1 MMRFPVIPTVIV
13 AAAVATMIGLGIWQL
28 GRAGEKDAL
37 RARYEQNET
46 LPPIAL
52 PTMGALDETLL
63 FRRASA
69 FCLEVVGWRVAG
81 GRSTSR
87 RVGTRHIADC
97 RTGAEG
103 PGFAVDVG
111 VSADPRAQST
121 WRGGAVIGRIAP
133 RPSDA
138 SFFDRLTGNVPP
150 PRPMIVAEQAAPGLE
165 PTAPPDAESFTN
177 NSLAYAFQWFFF
189 ALAAA
194 VIYVLALRR
203 RQKVAPPPATP

>member
-1 MMRFPVIPTVIV
+1 MRLPVIPTVIV

-28 GRAGEKDAL
+28 RRADEKNAL
-37 RARYEQNET
+37 RALYEQNET

-52 PTMGALDETLL
+52 PSMGPLDETLL

-69 FCLEVVGWRVAG
+69 LCLEVIGWRVAG
-81 GRSTSR
+81 GRSATGR
-87 RVGTRHIADC
+87 TGTRHIADC

-111 VSADPRAQST
+111 VSSDPRAEPT
-121 WRGGAVIGRIAP
+121 WRGGEVTGRIAR
-133 RPSDA
+133 RPSDDG
-138 SFFDRLTGNVPP
+138 FFDRLTGNTSP
-150 PRPMIVAEQAAPGLE
+150 PRPMIIAEQAAAGLE
-165 PTAPPDAESFTN
+165 PTAPPDADSFTN

-189 ALAAA
+189 AAAAA

-203 RQKVAPPPATP
+203 RRQKVAPPPATP